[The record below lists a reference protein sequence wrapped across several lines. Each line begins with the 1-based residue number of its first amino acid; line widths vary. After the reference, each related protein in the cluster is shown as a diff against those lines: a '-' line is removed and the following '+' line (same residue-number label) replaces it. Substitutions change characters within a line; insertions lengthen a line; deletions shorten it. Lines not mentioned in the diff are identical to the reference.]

1 MVIIIPVIY
10 RVAGLAT
17 GIAIGVSLP
26 KAYEALYPPY
36 EDDPYLFEVRQRVQL
51 LPEQLRALRTILEY
65 KKRDTMAVY
74 SNLRDQLPALVRRE
88 IEKVNRLT
96 QERIEAVLD
105 RAQWD
110 SLQKAQRVVADGR
123 QLPRK
128 K

>member
-1 MVIIIPVIY
+1 M
-10 RVAGLAT
+10 T
-17 GIAIGVSLP
+17 
-26 KAYEALYPPY
+26 
-36 EDDPYLFEVRQRVQL
+36 
-51 LPEQLRALRTILEY
+51 RTAILEY

-88 IEKVNRLT
+88 IEKVNRRT